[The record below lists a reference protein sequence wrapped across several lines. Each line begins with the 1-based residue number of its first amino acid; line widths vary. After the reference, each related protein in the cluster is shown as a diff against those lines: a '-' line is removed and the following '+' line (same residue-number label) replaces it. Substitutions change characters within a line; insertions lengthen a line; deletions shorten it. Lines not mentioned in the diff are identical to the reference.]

1 MKKIALCGLAITL
14 VVLIIIMNM
23 LPKITSNSDGY
34 WEEVFSCSF
43 DKDSKFIKIYKYDT
57 SWCWGYNSW
66 LRFETTEIKE
76 IENTQVLVTN
86 TYTTKKHVSI
96 GPTALTAYEISGR
109 DSILRNLNLIQM
121 TEHLNAYDQII
132 NNPTDYL
139 SLKIKNDSEEILT
152 DELLDA
158 VSGTVDVAIKD
169 ALGFKTPIIDF
180 VNETKGTIELND
192 KLVNKL
198 FELLDILKI
207 IEEKALE
214 KISDEES
221 TTLNYYKELFNKTAH
236 EMYNGINSIYTE
248 TNVEQLQMLD

>member
-1 MKKIALCGLAITL
+1 
-14 VVLIIIMNM
+14 
-23 LPKITSNSDGY
+23 
-34 WEEVFSCSF
+34 
-43 DKDSKFIKIYKYDT
+43 
-57 SWCWGYNSW
+57 
-66 LRFETTEIKE
+66 
-76 IENTQVLVTN
+76 
-86 TYTTKKHVSI
+86 
-96 GPTALTAYEISGR
+96 
-109 DSILRNLNLIQM
+109 M